1 MTQKKFNYQ
10 KAFEEIESIIDK
22 IESGSPDVDQLSE
35 MVKKAA
41 SLIKACRTKLH
52 DAGQDL
58 DNILSEFDQ
67 Q

>member
-10 KAFEEIESIIDK
+10 KAIEEIESIVNK
-22 IESGSPDVDQLSE
+22 IETGTPDVDQLSE

-41 SLIKACRTKLH
+41 SLIKSCRDKLH
-52 DAGQDL
+52 DTGQEL

-67 Q
+67 H